1 MTFLEKLY
9 QEDILWLEIGHATC
23 IDRENMVWSVYDY
36 TTDEQYLLQDDE
48 LYDLE
53 PLIDVDFYRLR
64 FAIKEC
70 EKRHKS
76 LD

>member
-9 QEDILWLEIGHATC
+9 QEDIVWLEIGHAVC
-23 IDRENMVWSVYDY
+23 IDRENMVWQVYDY
-36 TTDEQYLLQDDE
+36 TVDEQYILQDDE

-64 FAIKEC
+64 WAIDESK
-70 EKRHKS
+70 KRNR
-76 LD
+76 